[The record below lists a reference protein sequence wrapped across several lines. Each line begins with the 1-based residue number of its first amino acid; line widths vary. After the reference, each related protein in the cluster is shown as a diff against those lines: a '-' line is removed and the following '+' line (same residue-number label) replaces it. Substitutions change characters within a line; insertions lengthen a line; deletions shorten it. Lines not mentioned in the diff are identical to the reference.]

1 MKASNTQLALAIA
14 AALASTSALAATD
27 TEKLQ
32 QQLDELQK
40 EVDSMKGN
48 KAFNLEFGGRLQ
60 VDYNYFDGAYN
71 AGPNRSGED
80 ASDFFCASCAFIR

>member
-14 AALASTSALAATD
+14 AALASTSAFAAND

-40 EVDSMKGN
+40 EVAALKKSSG
-48 KAFNLEFGGRLQ
+48 FNLEFGGRVQL
-60 VDYNYFDGAYN
+60 DYNYFDGAYN
-71 AGPNRSGED
+71 AISNYDGGLS
-80 ASDFFCASCAFIR
+80 

>member
-32 QQLDELQK
+32 QQLD
-40 EVDSMKGN
+40 
-48 KAFNLEFGGRLQ
+48 
-60 VDYNYFDGAYN
+60 
-71 AGPNRSGED
+71 
-80 ASDFFCASCAFIR
+80 